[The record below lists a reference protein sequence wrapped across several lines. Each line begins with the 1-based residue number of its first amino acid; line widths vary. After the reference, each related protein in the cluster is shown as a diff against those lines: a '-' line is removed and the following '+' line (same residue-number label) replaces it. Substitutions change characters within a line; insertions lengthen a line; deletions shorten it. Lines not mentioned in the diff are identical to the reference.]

1 MYQNKTIYG
10 LIPARSGSKSIKD
23 KNILEFRGK
32 PLLAHSIQQALD
44 SQYIDK
50 VYLSTDSPEY
60 AEIGKTY
67 GAEVP
72 FLRPD
77 SISGDFSTDYEVF
90 EHFLSFLK
98 TENLPGADIYVHLR
112 PTYPTRTTERLDQAI
127 ELFIEHFHNAD
138 SLRSV
143 TEPPITP
150 YKMWQPDGQYL
161 KPLLHVEGIK
171 EPYNMP
177 RQKLPKV
184 YFQNACIDMMKAE
197 TLTEKKSMTGDKIL
211 AFEMD
216 ASEIHDIDTIEDFN
230 RIT

>member
-1 MYQNKTIYG
+1 MYQDKTLFA
-10 LIPARSGSKSIKD
+10 LIPARSGSRSIKD

-32 PLLAHSIQQALD
+32 PLLAHSVEQALN

-50 VYLSTDSPEY
+50 VYLSTDSPKY
-60 AEIGKTY
+60 AEIGKFY

-72 FLRPD
+72 FLRPE

-98 TENLPGADIYVHLR
+98 NENLVQADVYIHLR
-112 PTYPTRTTERLDQAI
+112 PTYPTRTTEMLDRAI
-127 ELFIEHFHNAD
+127 VHFMKHFNEAD

-150 YKMWQPDGQYL
+150 YKMWRPDGEYL
-161 KPLLHVEGIK
+161 KPLLYVKGIK
-171 EPYNMP
+171 ELYNMP

-197 TLTEKKSMTGDKIL
+197 TLTEKKSMTGERIL

-216 ASEIHDIDTIEDFN
+216 ASEIHDIDTMEDFQ
-230 RIT
+230 RIV